1 MPEVKHPVLLRT
13 NKTRTKNRIGFS
25 TQNRMQQNRIL
36 RGIIFQVRI
45 LNDHNICR
53 RMGYTRSQGGTLALV
68 FIVMVK
74 TQARIGIF
82 DALQFIPR
90 SIARGIVD
98 YNQLSDLRLLKDSFN
113 NSSYC
118 GPLVEYGHD
127 DGEAGFHFLCNCLIY

>member
-1 MPEVKHPVLLRT
+1 
-13 NKTRTKNRIGFS
+13 
-25 TQNRMQQNRIL
+25 
-36 RGIIFQVRI
+36 
-45 LNDHNICR
+45 
-53 RMGYTRSQGGTLALV
+53 MGYTRSQGGTLALV
-68 FIVMVK
+68 FIVMVN

-127 DGEAGFHFLCNCLIY
+127 DGEAGFHISQVIQINYYSPEILS